1 MLTLKFMWLLLTGV
15 VTPAGEHEGHQM
27 YTIWYEDG
35 KVIDYA
41 YKGEVYNY
49 IKTGT
54 FEYDD
59 FLEFPDDEEPIVEEA
74 FYTNNK

>member
-1 MLTLKFMWLLLTGV
+1 MSKLIFVWFLMNGTI
-15 VTPAGEHEGHQM
+15 TPAGEHEDHKM
-27 YTIWYEDG
+27 YTIWFKDG

-41 YKGEVYNY
+41 YKGEVINY

-59 FLEFPDDEEPIVEEA
+59 FLEMPDTSIDEEV
-74 FYTNNK
+74 FYTNN